1 LKQSRRPAS
10 VLSRDEGNLAENS
23 QGAQRD
29 IFKVADGSGDHIQDA
44 GHARG
49 ADSIRMYSAEPL
61 PHFVDE
67 YLAWLHET
75 HPTNATFDG
84 VHLHDD
90 LLEDLSRAAID
101 AQIRDL
107 GGFARRLAAIDPSR
121 LTDAERL
128 ERPALDANIRARLFE
143 LETVRT
149 WERNP
154 QLYGDLV
161 STSLAGQ
168 VLFDYAPLPERARR
182 VLSKLHQVPRLMQ
195 AARDNI
201 KDPPG
206 IFIKVGLESL
216 RGTLRFIEEDL
227 PRAFGGLHDMR
238 VLGDLADASTEAAQA
253 IESYIAYLEND
264 LAPRARGSFRLGRDV
279 FQQKLRLE
287 EGINLDPDRLL
298 AIAARE
304 LQATQ
309 QEFRRAASKL
319 DPMQKDPFAVWA
331 RAKLDHPPIGQV
343 VATAQEQLDE
353 LKTFIQRQDIVT
365 LPGSAEV
372 QVALT
377 PRFYRWT
384 FASMWTPGPF
394 ETRSLR
400 GYYYI
405 TDADPSWPVER
416 QEEHLRDF
424 NYGALWAISIHEVF
438 PGHFLHYQH
447 LRQVA
452 GTFRKS
458 ILFSSTAMVEGWAHY
473 CEHLMVEAGFR
484 RQDPQIRL
492 GQLAEALI
500 RLCRLIVGIRLHCED
515 LSVEQG
521 VRIFRDEA
529 YLEEASARRE
539 AERGTFD
546 PAYVLYSLGK
556 LMVLKLRDDY
566 KALKGDKYSAR
577 AFHDALLGNG
587 TVPIWLHR
595 NLMLGENNGS
605 MLE

>member
-1 LKQSRRPAS
+1 
-10 VLSRDEGNLAENS
+10 
-23 QGAQRD
+23 
-29 IFKVADGSGDHIQDA
+29 
-44 GHARG
+44 
-49 ADSIRMYSAEPL
+49 MYSAEPL

-101 AQIRDL
+101 AQVRDL
-107 GGFARRLAAIDPSR
+107 GGFARRLAAIDPAR
-121 LTDAERL
+121 LTDSERL

-154 QLYGDLV
+154 QCYGDLL

-168 VLFDYAPLPERARR
+168 VLFDYAPLAERARR
-182 VLSKLHQVPRLMQ
+182 LLSKLRQVPRLMQ

-216 RGTLRFIEEDL
+216 RGSLRFIEEDL
-227 PRAFGGLHDMR
+227 PRALASLDDLH

-253 IESYIAYLEND
+253 IGAYIAHLENE
-264 LAPRARGSFRLGRDV
+264 LAPRARGPFRLGRERL
-279 FQQKLRLE
+279 QQKLALD
-287 EGINLDPDRLL
+287 EGIALDADRLL
-298 AIAARE
+298 AIAERE
-304 LQATQ
+304 LHATQ
-309 QEFRRAASKL
+309 EEFRRVASRVNG
-319 DPMQKDPFAVWA
+319 KDPLAAWA
-331 RAKLDHPPIGQV
+331 SAKANHPAAGHV
-343 VATAQEQLDE
+343 VAAVSDQLAE
-353 LKTFIQRQDIVT
+353 LRTFIERQDLVS
-365 LPGSAEV
+365 LPDAAPV
-372 QVALT
+372 QVAPT

-394 ETRSLR
+394 ETRPLR
-400 GYYYI
+400 AYYYI
-405 TDADPSWPVER
+405 TDADPSWPQDR

-424 NYGALWAISIHEVF
+424 SYGALWSISIHEAY

-447 LRQVA
+447 LRRVQA
-452 GTFRKS
+452 PLRKS

-473 CEHLMVEAGFR
+473 AEEMMMEAGFK
-484 RQDPQIRL
+484 RQDPTIRL
-492 GQLAEALI
+492 GQLAESLI
-500 RLCRLIVGIRLHCED
+500 RLCRVIVGLRLHSED

-521 VRIFRDEA
+521 VRFFRDEA
-529 YLEEASARRE
+529 YLEEGSARRE

-546 PAYVLYSLGK
+546 PSYVLYSLGK
-556 LMVLKLRDDY
+556 LMVLKLREDW
-566 KALKGDKYSAR
+566 KAAQRDRFSLR
-577 AFHDALLGNG
+577 TFHDTLLGNG
-587 TVPIWLHR
+587 TVPMWLHR
-595 NLMLGENNGS
+595 NLMLGENNGA